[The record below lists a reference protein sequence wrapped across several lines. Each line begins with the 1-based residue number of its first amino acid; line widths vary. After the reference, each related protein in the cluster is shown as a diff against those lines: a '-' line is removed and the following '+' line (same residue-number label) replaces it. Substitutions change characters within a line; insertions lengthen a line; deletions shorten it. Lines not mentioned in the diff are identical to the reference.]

1 MTPARAGLPYT
12 LGTGYPLPWFGL
24 TAGGYATVRAG
35 NLEGEP
41 VKAVVKDLSLFLS
54 TDFGPRWRFFSEFE
68 LGDSIAWSG
77 GGLTT
82 SYAEFDVERLYLD
95 HNLAPWATL
104 RLGKFLTPIGRWN
117 LIHADPLVWSV
128 FRPLTT
134 SAAFSRHATGVA
146 LVGTWPRADSS
157 LDYQVYADDS
167 RALGIGPAY
176 EPTYLDA
183 PVIPNPDNVFDH
195 GVGARLCYR
204 ILDDALQIGLS
215 AAGFT
220 LEQQPGTKSLV
231 GMDLFY
237 GHSGLELTGEAVY
250 RNSSGPNGDEWGG
263 FAQLVVPLGR
273 GFFGVLSGELFKAE
287 GYSETTDIQR
297 LGIAYRPIAPVTFK
311 VELQESQ
318 GVEQLA
324 PDGWQ
329 LSVSVLF

>member
-1 MTPARAGLPYT
+1 MQAASAYT

-24 TAGGYATVRAG
+24 TAGGYATFRAG
-35 NLEGEP
+35 DLEGEP

-54 TDFGPRWRFFSEFE
+54 TDLGPRWHFFSELE
-68 LGDSIAWSG
+68 LGDSVAWSD

-82 SYAEFDVERLYLD
+82 SYAELDVERLYLD

-134 SAAFSRHATGVA
+134 SAAFSRHATGIA
-146 LVGTWPRADSS
+146 LLGTWPHADSS

-167 RALGIGPAY
+167 SAVEIGSAY

-183 PVIPNPDNVFDH
+183 PVIPNPDNVFDRGG
-195 GVGARLCYR
+195 GVRLCYR
-204 ILDDALQIGLS
+204 TLDDALQIGLS
-215 AAGFT
+215 AAAFT
-220 LEQQPGTKSLV
+220 LKQQPGTKNLV

-237 GHSGLELTGEAVY
+237 ANLGLELNGEAVY
-250 RNSSGPNGDEWGG
+250 RRSSGHNGDEWGG

-273 GFFGVLSGELFKAE
+273 GFFGVLSGEHFKAA
-287 GYSETTDIQR
+287 GYSQTTNIER
-297 LGIAYRPIAPVTFK
+297 LGVAYRPVAPVTFK

-318 GVEQLA
+318 GLEQIA